1 MRSYIFTDDEI
12 EGLLAWLRTGDEDDA
27 LRMTFV
33 GIRRNFRVLMIHM
46 ELMVLVEKELRR
58 QGRFDR
64 RMRLP
69 RELRERMA
77 VAMAKIQ
84 TAMAAVQSAKVSK
97 KARPEN

>member
-12 EGLLAWLRTGDEDDA
+12 EGLLAWLRTGDEDDT

-77 VAMAKIQ
+77 VTMEDPD
-84 TAMAAVQSAKVSK
+84 
-97 KARPEN
+97 RHGRGPEREGLKEGEA